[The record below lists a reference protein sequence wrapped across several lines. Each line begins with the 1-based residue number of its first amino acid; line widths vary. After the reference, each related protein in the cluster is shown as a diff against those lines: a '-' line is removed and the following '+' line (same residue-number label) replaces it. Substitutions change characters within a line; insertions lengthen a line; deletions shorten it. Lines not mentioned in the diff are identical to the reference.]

1 MDYIQSMRKI
11 IGHDPLLSVGVCAI
25 IENDKGEILLEKRH
39 DNGMYCL
46 PGGAIEL
53 NETVSDAL
61 KREIYEETGITL
73 NDPKLLMI
81 LSGEKEIFY
90 YPNGDITHYVDL
102 IFYDKINS
110 GEYINPHDKESDSI
124 GFYPLD
130 SLPEDNEYLR
140 GTKCIIEKY
149 KKKDYTIVVD

>member
-11 IGHDPLLSVGVCAI
+11 IGHDPLLSVGVSAI

-53 NETVSDAL
+53 NETVCDAL
-61 KREIYEETGITL
+61 RREIYEETGITL
-73 NDPKLLMI
+73 NSPKLLMI
-81 LSGEKEIFY
+81 LSGKKEIFY

-140 GTKCIIEKY
+140 GTKRIIEKY

>member
-1 MDYIQSMRKI
+1 MS
-11 IGHDPLLSVGVCAI
+11 
-25 IENDKGEILLEKRH
+25 
-39 DNGMYCL
+39 

-53 NETVSDAL
+53 NETVLDAL
-61 KREIYEETGITL
+61 KREIYEETGINL
-73 NDPKLLMI
+73 SNPKLLMI

-110 GEYINPHDKESDSI
+110 EENINPHDKESDSI

-140 GTKCIIEKY
+140 GTKRILEKY
-149 KKKDYTIVVD
+149 KNHDYTIVVD